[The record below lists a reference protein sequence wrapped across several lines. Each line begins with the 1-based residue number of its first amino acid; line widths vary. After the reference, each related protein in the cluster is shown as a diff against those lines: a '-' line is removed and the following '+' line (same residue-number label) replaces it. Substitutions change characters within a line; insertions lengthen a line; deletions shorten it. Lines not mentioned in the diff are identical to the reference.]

1 MKLLKK
7 MLFMTFVEGGKV
19 DVIPREIIVKD
30 IGTTAAGSC
39 SGRQRLDS
47 TPNKA

>member
-1 MKLLKK
+1 

-19 DVIPREIIVKD
+19 DVIPREITVKD
-30 IGTTAAGSC
+30 IGTTAAGSS